1 MWHQRN
7 DTNGY
12 CRCTVVLARELFT
25 PPRKTLSIRR
35 LSRTGRFLTVSTK
48 CVGLN
53 GLASTRLI
61 LSVRR
66 NSASSSSKPF
76 TVGIQFSNVLRH
88 FVAVHLL
95 VGDNPIEFLVLN
107 SSPACLAIVG
117 HCHVATRQ
125 LQVQNDGGYPDGL
138 VGENIP
144 SDGWVGAIAGS
155 YDAMTSSHPYREDM
169 PQKKTVF
176 ILRDAAGT
184 QWDLLMVDTFLCVT
198 SEILEFQR
206 HYRRTKT
213 EPRRPQQTSPA
224 RRMGAPER
232 DGARTEQADV

>member
-1 MWHQRN
+1 M
-7 DTNGY
+7 
-12 CRCTVVLARELFT
+12 LARELFT
-25 PPRKTLSIRR
+25 PRRKTLSIRR
-35 LSRTGRFLTVSTK
+35 LSRTGRFSTVSTK

-76 TVGIQFSNVLRH
+76 AVGIQFSNVLRH
-88 FVAVHLL
+88 FVGVHLL
-95 VGDNPIEFLVLN
+95 VGVNPIEFLVLN

-117 HCHVATRQ
+117 HCHIATRQ
-125 LQVQNDGGYPDGL
+125 LQVQTGGGYPDGL

-144 SDGWVGAIAGS
+144 SDGRVGAIADS
-155 YDAMTSSHPYREDM
+155 YDAGTSSHLYREDM

-176 ILRDAAGT
+176 ILRDATGT

-198 SEILEFQR
+198 SEVLEFQR

-213 EPRRPQQTSPA
+213 GRRPQQTSPA

-232 DGARTEQADV
+232 DGARWVQADV